1 MRATAAVTVVAS
13 MILALVV
20 SGTPASAGWC
30 AEGGSDEHYKSC
42 GFVTFEQCQ
51 QFVFGIGGL
60 CYRDP
65 WDSVAPLPAPR
76 YKGDPGRPVRQPRP
90 RRH

>member
-1 MRATAAVTVVAS
+1 MRATAAVTAVAS

-42 GFVTFEQCQ
+42 GFATFEQCQ

-65 WDSVAPLPAPR
+65 LGFRCSPTGASLQ
-76 YKGDPGRPVRQPRP
+76 GRSG
-90 RRH
+90 